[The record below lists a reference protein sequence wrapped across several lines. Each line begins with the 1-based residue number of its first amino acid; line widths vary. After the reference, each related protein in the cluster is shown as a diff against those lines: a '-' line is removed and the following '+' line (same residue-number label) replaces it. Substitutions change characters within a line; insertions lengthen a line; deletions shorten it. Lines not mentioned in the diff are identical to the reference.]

1 MRRGWS
7 GLIPAWLLVA
17 SAGLLA
23 LSALSLPR
31 RPYTG
36 VMLRS
41 DHVAGVVPGSPGER
55 AGLLAGDHLRPA
67 HPASG
72 GPAARIGPLTGAAP
86 GTPLQLER
94 RAEGGEWRRVWL
106 VPEEQPAGERRMMA
120 AQLAVCSGFVLLAG
134 MVWSE
139 RRDRLT
145 RTFFLLCLAFAWLVM
160 PTPLWRSAAASA
172 AWDAVY
178 SGITLFLPA
187 LFIHFFALFPE
198 GGPRSGRVSAVVRIS
213 YTIATLLFAAVFV
226 ELAAPQGSS
235 FAGSALVAL
244 QGAAAVWFAAGL
256 VFALALFARSYF
268 RARSPD
274 ARRRLR
280 VALAGTLLG
289 AGPLAILILVR
300 NLSPGTSV
308 PGERWAVVLTLL
320 VPASF
325 AWAVVVHRI
334 FDFRIA
340 LRAAALGLALGVI
353 AVSAWLSGEWIARHW
368 GSHLGAEVEG
378 LSLAGIALLSA
389 VLGPVSTWV
398 RSLNARFARDAGAA
412 SLGAWVVREEPAG
425 SDADERILSTACQAL
440 LDTLRLDG
448 CSAFV
453 ADGGAFR
460 EIARIGHLS
469 PLTPDPRLLSR
480 LEGESSVVAVE
491 DPRLQPDSGL
501 ALERAGVRWV
511 LPVGRAPLRALL
523 LLGRRLSGTW
533 LGRIEARELARFAEH
548 VDVALENAELRRAAR
563 TRGAL
568 ERELKVAHAMQVNLL
583 PRRAPVYPTL
593 DCAATAVSSESV
605 GGDYYDFVETSPR
618 DFTLAVGDAAGKGVP
633 AALVLARVQ
642 AHFRDEARRAGSPG
656 ALLRALNRELVGLD
670 QPEKFMGLLC
680 ARVDVRTARVWFAN
694 AGLTP
699 PLVRRRSGHF
709 EELTAGGVLLGVSG
723 DATYPDVGVELAAG
737 DVVVL
742 YTDGLTEARRGDELF
757 GVERVCQSL
766 EAAGTRRA
774 ADILEDLLAAVR
786 EFADRPLDDLTVVVL
801 RQLTEPVR
809 GRNPLSQ
816 IALKLRTAAADT
828 AR

>member
-1 MRRGWS
+1 MHRGWT
-7 GLIPAWLLVA
+7 GLLPAWLLMA
-17 SAGLLA
+17 SAGILA

-36 VMLRS
+36 VILKS
-41 DHVAGVVPGSPGER
+41 DRVAGVVAGSPGDR
-55 AGLLAGDHLRPA
+55 AGIAAGDQLKPAGASEGGPASQLGLLA
-67 HPASG
+67 
-72 GPAARIGPLTGAAP
+72 GAAP
-86 GTPLQLER
+86 GTPLLLER
-94 RAEGGEWRRVWL
+94 RSSGGEWRRVWL
-106 VPEEQPAGERRMMA
+106 VPEAQPAAERRMMA

-139 RRDRLT
+139 RRDLLT
-145 RTFFLLCLAFAWLVM
+145 RTFLLCLAFAWLVM
-160 PTPLWRSAAASA
+160 PTPLWPSTPATAV
-172 AWDAVY
+172 WDAVY

-198 GGPRSGRVSAVVRIS
+198 AGLGSPKVAAVVRAA
-213 YTIATLLFAAVFV
+213 YAIAILLLAAVLV
-226 ELAAPQGSS
+226 EPWGQGSTP
-235 FAGSALVAL
+235 AGRALVVL

-268 RARSPD
+268 RARTPD

-300 NLSPGTSV
+300 NLSPETTV

-340 LRAAALGLALGVI
+340 LRAAALALVLLGI
-353 AVSAWLSGEWIARHW
+353 AVSAWFSGEWIARHW
-368 GSHLGAEVEG
+368 GARLGAQVEG

-389 VLGPVSTWV
+389 VLGPVNTWA
-398 RSLNARFARDAGAA
+398 RSLNARFDRDAGAA
-412 SLGAWVVREEPAG
+412 SLGAWVAREEPAG
-425 SDADERILSTACQAL
+425 SESETGVLSAACQAL
-440 LDTLRLDG
+440 LEVLLLDG
-448 CSAFV
+448 CLALAAAGDATAEV
-453 ADGGAFR
+453 V
-460 EIARIGHLS
+460 RIGHLS
-469 PLTPDPRLLSR
+469 PLALHPGLLARLDG
-480 LEGESSVVAVE
+480 EGGVIAVE
-491 DPRLQPDSGL
+491 DPRLAADDRST
-501 ALERAGVRWV
+501 LERAGVRWL
-511 LPVGRAPLRALL
+511 LPVGRAPVRVLL
-523 LLGRRLSGTW
+523 LMGRRLSGAW
-533 LGRIEARELARFAEH
+533 LGRIEAHELSRFAEH
-548 VDVALENAELRRAAR
+548 VDVALENIELRRAAR

-568 ERELKVAHAMQVNLL
+568 DRELQVAHAMQVNLL
-583 PRRAPVYPTL
+583 PRHAPVYPTL
-593 DCAATAVSSESV
+593 DCAATAVSSETV
-605 GGDYYDFVETSPR
+605 GGDYYDFVETSAR

-680 ARVDVRTARVWFAN
+680 SRVDVRTGRVWFAN

-699 PLVRRRSGHF
+699 PLVRRREGRF

-723 DATYPDVGVELAAG
+723 DATYPDVGVDLQGG

-757 GVERVCQSL
+757 GVERVRKSL
-766 EAAGTRRA
+766 DACGTRRA
-774 ADILEDLLAAVR
+774 ADILEGLLAAVR
-786 EFADRPLDDLTVVVL
+786 DFADRPLDDLTVVVL
-801 RQLTEPVR
+801 RQLTDPVR
-809 GRNPLSQ
+809 GRNPLPQ
-816 IALKLRTAAADT
+816 IGLKLGTT
-828 AR
+828 